1 MSTPIVINS
10 ATSGGFWMALLNGRE
25 HLVTNMVSIVGDSVM
40 NKKFYPDSVVTA
52 NFSQLD
58 SLPAPNGH
66 PLVNGQ
72 ATSAFHPCAINACN
86 FGAFIRNPVKK
97 SKQVIN
103 ELWVDV
109 VIANQSD
116 DGKEL
121 VSRIEN
127 REPVGVSTGLFADVE
142 EVAGVYGGKE
152 YSSSV
157 TNMKFDH
164 VAVLLRDKPAGDNT
178 YTVNGQELIVNSIVE
193 NSYSVSFVR
202 ARVYDA
208 IKATGGRDCYI
219 EDLIVDDETNGTV
232 VYEEYSEGSNYYK
245 QSFTVDSNEMVTLEG
260 DPEKVLKKVE
270 FLTVESGDA
279 PLNNHSEDINMA
291 KQDEGSTLETN
302 GDAATSGAVT
312 VETAIELLESKG
324 FVINSEKEAGDLR
337 PLIEN
342 KDRLL
347 SLLEAEDD
355 EMGKVR
361 ERIVSNSNMT
371 DEDLKDMSP
380 KMLTRLA
387 SSFGVA
393 MIRNG
398 YTISNQSEEE
408 SDAAPARKASY
419 APVYDDTP
427 GAN

>member
-10 ATSGGFWMALLNGRE
+10 ATSGGYWKALLNGRE

-40 NKKFYPDSVVTA
+40 NRKFYPDDVVTA
-52 NFSQLD
+52 NFNQLD

-86 FGAFIRNPVKK
+86 FGAFVRNPVKK
-97 SKQVIN
+97 NKQVVN

-109 VIANQSD
+109 TIANQSD

-121 VSRIEN
+121 ISRIEK

-142 EVAGVYGGKE
+142 EVAGVYDGRE
-152 YSSSV
+152 YNSSV

-164 VAVLLRDKPAGDNT
+164 VAVLLREKPAGDDT
-178 YTVNGQELIVNSIVE
+178 YTVNGQELIVNSVVE
-193 NSYSVSFVR
+193 NSYSVSFIR
-202 ARVYDA
+202 ARAYDA
-208 IKATGGRDCYI
+208 IKAAGGRDCYI
-219 EDLIVDDETNGTV
+219 EDIIVDDETNGTV
-232 VYEEYSEGSNYYK
+232 IYEQYNEGGADYFE

-260 DPEKVLKKVE
+260 DPKRVLKKVE

-279 PLNNHSEDINMA
+279 PHNNHSEDINMA
-291 KQDEGSTLETN
+291 KQEEGTTLENN
-302 GDAATSGAVT
+302 GDAAASGAVT

-324 FVINSEKEAGDLR
+324 FVVNSEKEADDLR

-347 SLLEAEDD
+347 SLLESEDE
-355 EMGKVR
+355 EMGEVR
-361 ERIVSNSNMT
+361 TRIIANSNMT

-393 MIRNG
+393 MVRNG
-398 YTISNQSEEE
+398 YSISNQSEEE
-408 SDAAPARKASY
+408 EAPVRKHSY